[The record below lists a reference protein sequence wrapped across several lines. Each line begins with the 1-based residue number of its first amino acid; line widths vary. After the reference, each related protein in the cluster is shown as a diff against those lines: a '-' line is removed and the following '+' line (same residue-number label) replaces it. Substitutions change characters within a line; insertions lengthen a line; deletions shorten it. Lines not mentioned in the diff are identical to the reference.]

1 MVSDKELEKLI
12 KQKKKTRELTK
23 EEKEENIMAW
33 VTAFRRNFDLLNH
46 DFLEIKNLVMIQD
59 NIINIMA
66 DNDISTI
73 VASRGLSKIICLG

>member
-1 MVSDKELEKLI
+1 MITDKELEKLI

-23 EEKEENIMAW
+23 EEKEENIIEW
-33 VTAFRRNFDLLNH
+33 CHFYRHNFDRFNH